1 MSLPWNH
8 EPTRPGSSARQ
19 EVAGVFDIY
28 CPRCKSRRLIFAG
41 QVRGITNASDGI
53 HVAFECWCGGTGT
66 WRTGSAA

>member
-1 MSLPWNH
+1 
-8 EPTRPGSSARQ
+8 
-19 EVAGVFDIY
+19 VAGVFDIY

-66 WRTGSAA
+66 WRTGRAA